1 MTFLSETNGYSDAV
15 LSPAAP
21 KHCVKIITMGQT
33 PWDVVIFDYGRVL
46 SQSPTAAELQE
57 FAELV
62 GVEEPPFFQIYSDTR
77 DEYDR
82 GRFDCHQH
90 WQHFAGTAGISLK
103 PDHVTRI
110 VEFENRMWVRA
121 NPATLDLV
129 RDIRSQGMRTA
140 ILSNMPSDLLERLRG
155 AFDWLDEFDVQ
166 IWSCD
171 HGVIKPDAAIY
182 RLCLDALGCKPHRAL
197 FFDDRPRNVEGARAV
212 GMDAHLF
219 ESAEQAAEIVNAG
232 VS

>member
-1 MTFLSETNGYSDAV
+1 
-15 LSPAAP
+15 
-21 KHCVKIITMGQT
+21 MGQT

-46 SQSPTAAELQE
+46 SQSPTAAELRE

-62 GVEEPPFFQIYSDTR
+62 GVDEPPFFQIYSDTR
-77 DEYDR
+77 DEYDC

-90 WQHFAGTAGISLK
+90 WQHFARTTGISLK
-103 PDHVTRI
+103 PDHVARI
-110 VEFENRMWVRA
+110 VEFENRMWVRP

-129 RDIRSQGMRTA
+129 RDIRSQGMHTA
-140 ILSNMPSDLLERLRG
+140 ILSNMPFDLLEELRG
-155 AFDWLDEFDVQ
+155 AFAWLDEFDVQ

-212 GMDAHLF
+212 GMDAHVF
-219 ESAEQAAEIVNAG
+219 ESAQQAAEIVKAG
-232 VS
+232 AGNSGWQSVASV